1 MNMNTPSVRST
12 QPLFYLLWL
21 LVALIQAANT
31 ELLDD
36 EAYYWVFSQHL
47 DWGYFDHPPMTA
59 LLIRA
64 GYWIFPN
71 ELGVRLLCVF
81 LSTGTILLLEK
92 MTLRQHPRLFYSI
105 ALSMIALQVGG
116 FLAVPDIPLLFFTAL
131 FFFRYNRFLN
141 NENWINTLWLG
152 LSAAFL
158 LYSKYHGV
166 LILFFTLISN
176 IKLFRSGYVYAAGLL
191 ALLLF
196 TPHLW
201 WQYQHDWVS
210 FRYHL
215 QESNVNPYKVSYTVE
230 YLVGQ
235 LLLPGPLIGLLLLP
249 AAFFYRIRS
258 SFERALRYTAI
269 GIYVFFLLSSFRG
282 RVEGNWT
289 APALIPLILLAHGH
303 ISEQL
308 KWENWIYRLLVPGLV
323 LILVLRIG
331 LIVDFL
337 PGKAI
342 ASRVHS
348 WNNWPDTL
356 HKKTG
361 GLPVVWLNSYQ
372 RASKYAF
379 YSGQPTH
386 SLNFYRERRNN
397 YNFWP
402 IEDSMQGKSVAIV
415 DIYDMNRYTDSIKT
429 PLGWVGYRIDSSF
442 KGTSKYWFEPYE
454 HEIEARSGDTIRI
467 SGEFRTPLSIKPSTI
482 SEIGGQIE
490 STRIGVFQKGKW
502 LKDWMINESIFS
514 PSSDGTNFYVA
525 ITDSLP
531 AGEYVLI
538 FALNAPGLPPTHNSR
553 KIRLTVTQ

>member
-1 MNMNTPSVRST
+1 MNTPTRSFH
-12 QPLFYLLWL
+12 PLFYLLWL
-21 LVALIQAANT
+21 LVALIQAGNT

-71 ELGVRLLCVF
+71 ELGVRFICVL
-81 LSTGTILLLEK
+81 LSTGTIYLLEK
-92 MTLRQHPRLFYSI
+92 MTLQNQPRLFYSI
-105 ALSMIALQVGG
+105 ALSMIALQIGG

-131 FFFRYNRFLN
+131 FFYRYDRFLK
-141 NENWINTLWLG
+141 NENWTTALWLG
-152 LSAAFL
+152 ISAAML

-166 LILFFTLISN
+166 LILFFTLLSN
-176 IKLFRSGYVYAAGLL
+176 LKLFRSGFVYAAGML
-191 ALLLF
+191 AFLLF

-215 QESNVNPYKVSYTVE
+215 QESNVNPYKTSYTIE

-235 LLLPGPLIGLLLLP
+235 IFLPGPLIGFLLLP
-249 AAFFYRIRS
+249 AALLYRTQNA
-258 SFERALRYTAI
+258 FERALRFTAI
-269 GIYVFFLLSSFRG
+269 GIYLFFFLSSFRG

-289 APALIPLILLAHGH
+289 APALIPLTILAHGY
-303 ISEQL
+303 IAGRI
-308 KWENWIYRLLVPGLV
+308 KWEKLIYRLLIPGLIV
-323 LILVLRIG
+323 ILVLRIG
-331 LIVDFL
+331 LMIDFL

-348 WNNWPDTL
+348 WKNWPNSIK
-356 HKKTG
+356 KKTG

-379 YSGQPTH
+379 YTNQSTH

-402 IEDSMQGKSVAIV
+402 IEDSLQGKKVV
-415 DIYDMNRYTDSIKT
+415 VMDIYDMHRYSDSIQT
-429 PLGWVGYRIDSSF
+429 PIGRVGYRIDSSF
-442 KGTSKYWFEPYE
+442 SGTSKYWFDPFK
-454 HEIEARSGDTIRI
+454 HELMVRSGDTIRI
-467 SGEFRTPLSIKPSTI
+467 SGEFKIPTSIQFATPQIDSI
-482 SEIGGQIE
+482 
-490 STRIGVFQKGKW
+490 RIGVFLKGKW
-502 LKDWMINESIFS
+502 LKDWMMNENIFS
-514 PSSDGTNFYVA
+514 PSSDGIYFSVA
-525 ITDSLP
+525 MADPLP
-531 AGEYVLI
+531 AGEYVLM

-553 KIRLTVTQ
+553 KIRLTITQ